1 MGHLLGHLGKF
12 SIAFVLL
19 APCCLRGA
27 RAVPR
32 EAKPYREL
40 LDRYCV
46 MCHNRNAKIAG
57 VDLEQVDLGDLRS
70 GNAVWEKVIR
80 KLRSKAMPP
89 PGLPKPEERNATAF
103 TTWLE
108 SSIDRASLAQPDP
121 GRTVAHRLNRT
132 EYGNAIRDLFSLSI
146 DPSLLPPDDSGS
158 GFDNMADVLSVS
170 PMLIERYLSAARK
183 IVRTAIGDTTIRPVS
198 EPFTIGKYV
207 RQDDRA
213 GEDLPF
219 ASRGGLA
226 VRYSFPVDA
235 EYTVKIFLSRTYDGL
250 VRGLAE
256 AHTLQVRLDGVK
268 LKQFTIGGVPEL
280 EATLGNRRRPSQE
293 PQPDGFEVRFPAKAG
308 PGLVSVTFL
317 KEAAS
322 LEGMLRPHYAIS
334 TYEYA
339 GDVSVLPSIASI
351 ELRGPYKVKGPGNSP
366 SRQRIFSCYPENSA
380 GEEACAKHILSTF
393 CQRAYRRLVTKED
406 LSPLLALY
414 RSARE
419 RATFDAA
426 IGLALR
432 RMLVSPGFLFR
443 LERDPD
449 GIANGAVYRL
459 GDFELASRMSFFLW
473 SSIPDEELL
482 ACAGQGRLR
491 NPAILEQQV
500 RRMLA
505 DGKSQAL
512 STSFGRQWL
521 HTRNIQ
527 LLSPD
532 SYEFPDFD
540 DNLRDA
546 YSTELDLF
554 VESQIREDRSVLD
567 LLTANETFVNERLAR
582 VYGVPGVYGSHF
594 RRVALPDDTRDGLI
608 GKGGILTLTSYAN
621 RTSPVLRGKWLLET
635 ILDTPP
641 APPPPNVPA
650 LSETIPEGQPLSVRE
665 RLEQHRKNSA
675 CAACHKNLDP
685 LGFALENFDAVGGWR
700 TKNEAGGPIDASG
713 TLVDGTKVDGPSSLR
728 KALIANPE
736 DFAATVTRK
745 LLTYAIGRATEPY
758 DEPAVRRIV
767 RQASVNNYRWS
778 ALILGIVNS
787 TPFEMKRSEKR

>member
-1 MGHLLGHLGKF
+1 MGHLRKF
-12 SIAFVLL
+12 SIAVVLL
-19 APCCLRGA
+19 AAGSLRA
-27 RAVPR
+27 APAVPR

-40 LDRYCV
+40 LDRYCIT
-46 MCHNRNAKIAG
+46 CHSQKAKIAG
-57 VDLEQVDLGDLRS
+57 VDLEEADLGDLRGGS
-70 GNAVWEKVIR
+70 AVWVKVIR
-80 KLRSKAMPP
+80 KLRTKTMPP
-89 PGLPKPEERNATAF
+89 AGLPKPEERSAAAF
-103 TTWLE
+103 VTWLE

-170 PMLIERYLSAARK
+170 PMLMERYLSAARR
-183 IVRTAIGDTTIRPVS
+183 IVRTAIGDTTIRPGS
-198 EPFTIGKYV
+198 EPFTIGKYL

-226 VRYSFPVDA
+226 VRYAFPVDG
-235 EYTVKIFLSRTYDGL
+235 EYAVKIFLSRTYDGL

-256 AHTLQVRLDGVK
+256 PHTLQVRLDGVK
-268 LKQFTIGGVPEL
+268 LKQFTVGGVPET
-280 EATLGNRRRPSQE
+280 EATSGNRRRASQVV
-293 PQPDGFEVRFPAKAG
+293 QPDGFEVPFSAKAG
-308 PGLVSVTFL
+308 TALVSVSFL
-317 KEAAS
+317 KEAAA
-322 LEGMLRPHYAIS
+322 LEGMLRPHYVIS

-339 GDVSVLPSIASI
+339 GDVSVLPSIASVEI
-351 ELRGPYKVKGPGNSP
+351 RGPYEVKGPGNSP
-366 SRQRIFSCYPENSA
+366 SRQRIFSCYPESSA
-380 GEEACAKHILSTF
+380 GEESCAKQILSSLSR
-393 CQRAYRRLVTKED
+393 RAYRRSVTEED
-406 LSPLLALY
+406 VSPLFALY

-419 RATFDAA
+419 KATFDAA

-432 RMLVSPGFLFR
+432 RLLVSPDFLFR

-449 GIANGAVYRL
+449 GIASGAVYRL
-459 GDFELASRMSFFLW
+459 GDFELASRLSFFLW
-473 SSIPDEELL
+473 SSIPDEDLL
-482 ACAGQGRLR
+482 ITAGKGRLR
-491 NPAILEQQV
+491 DPAVLEQQV

-505 DGKSQAL
+505 DGKSQTL
-512 STSFGRQWL
+512 STNFGRQWL

-527 LLSPD
+527 FLSPD
-532 SYEFPDFD
+532 PYGFPDFD

-582 VYGVPGVYGSHF
+582 QYGIPGVYGSHF
-594 RRVALPDDTRDGLI
+594 RRVALPGDTRDGLL
-608 GKGGILTLTSYAN
+608 GKGGILMLTSYAN
-621 RTSPVLRGKWLLET
+621 RTSPVLRGKWLLEA

-641 APPPPNVPA
+641 PPPPPNVPA
-650 LSETIPEGQPLSVRE
+650 LGETISGSHPLSVRQ
-665 RLEQHRKNSA
+665 RLEEHRKNSA

-685 LGFALENFDAVGGWR
+685 LGFALENFDAVGAWR

-713 TLVDGTKVDGPSSLR
+713 TLADGTKVDGPSSLR
-728 KALIANPE
+728 KALIAHPE
-736 DFAATVTRK
+736 DFAATVTRR

-767 RQASVNNYRWS
+767 HQAAANNYRWS
-778 ALILGIVNS
+778 SIIIEIVKS
-787 TPFEMKRSEKR
+787 TPFEMRRSEKR